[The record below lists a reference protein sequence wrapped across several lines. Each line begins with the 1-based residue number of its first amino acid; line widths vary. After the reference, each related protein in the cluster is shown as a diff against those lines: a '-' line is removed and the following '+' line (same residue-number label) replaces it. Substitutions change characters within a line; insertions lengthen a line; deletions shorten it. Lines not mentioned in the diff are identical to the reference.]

1 MSWREYLC
9 VPTSI
14 SIFILEYISSS
25 WEISKRN
32 YKHINNYI
40 HYMQSHPHWSRSLDE
55 TLVHIFILFYL
66 NAVCDAVCCAVL
78 CINAYARWYFFACF
92 FFKYKLCFSYPKFK
106 YRSERCIGKSYNS
119 IRRTVLYNQNGTW
132 NEMKWHRKRALEG
145 IEEKL
150 INWII
155 RRFLWLC
162 VWKLFLKFPLLNWFS
177 PVPALQYAIILIPQ
191 ATFSHQVN
199 DSTRV
204 KMYIRIRVIDW
215 LWLRFE
221 R

>member
-1 MSWREYLC
+1 MIPQSRRD
-9 VPTSI
+9 TRT
-14 SIFILEYISSS
+14 YIYS
-25 WEISKRN
+25 
-32 YKHINNYI
+32 
-40 HYMQSHPHWSRSLDE
+40 
-55 TLVHIFILFYL
+55 ILFKCRL
-66 NAVCDAVCCAVL
+66 RCRMLCCAVL
-78 CINAYARWYFFACF
+78 YCINAYARWYFFACF

-155 RRFLWLC
+155 RCFLWLC

-199 DSTRV
+199 DSTR
-204 KMYIRIRVIDW
+204 DW
-215 LWLRFE
+215 KCISGSGSLTDFDWDLKGKSKPSGDILFTVSKVSLQLLIQSKSQQIG
-221 R
+221 